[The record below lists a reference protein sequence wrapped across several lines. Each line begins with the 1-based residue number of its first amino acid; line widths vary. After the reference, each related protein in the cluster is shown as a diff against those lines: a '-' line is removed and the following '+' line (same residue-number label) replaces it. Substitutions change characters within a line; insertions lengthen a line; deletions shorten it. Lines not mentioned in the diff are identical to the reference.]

1 MLEVKEVT
9 TEYSGMKAL
18 DKVSIRLDEDE
29 FVSVI
34 GPNGAGKS
42 TLLKTISGTVKCAS
56 GQIQFMNTEIAHMKA
71 HNRTR
76 LGIIH
81 IPEGRRVFPSLTVIE
96 NLEIGAYRP
105 EARNSIPENLET
117 VLGLFPIL
125 KERHN
130 QAAGTLSGG
139 EQQMLAIGRGL
150 MAMPRFLMLDE
161 PSLGLSPV
169 MADFIFQTIKQIR
182 EQLKFS
188 ILLVEQRAIEALE
201 FCDRGYVLESGRI
214 TLSGNRETLLKEP
227 MVQKSY
233 LGVANI

>member
-9 TEYSGMKAL
+9 VEYNGMKAL
-18 DKVSIRLDEDE
+18 DRISITLNENE

-42 TLLKTISGTVKCAS
+42 TLLKAISGTAKCVS
-56 GQIQFMNTEIAHMKA
+56 GEIRFTNNEIGHMKA

-81 IPEGRRVFPSLTVIE
+81 IPEGRRVFPSLTLVE

-105 EARNSIPENLET
+105 EARNSMPKNLET
-117 VLGLFPIL
+117 VMGLFPKL
-125 KERHN
+125 AERRN
-130 QAAGTLSGG
+130 QPAGTLSGG

-150 MAMPRFLMLDE
+150 MAMPSFLMLDE

-169 MADFIFQTIKQIR
+169 MADFIFQTIKEIR
-182 EQLKFS
+182 ERLKFA
-188 ILLVEQRAIEALE
+188 ILLVEQRAVEALE
-201 FCDRGYVLESGRI
+201 FCDRAYVLESGKV
-214 TLSGNRETLLKEP
+214 TLSGNRESLYKNP
-227 MVQKSY
+227 MVQKAY
-233 LGVANI
+233 LGSMGI